1 MSRRP
6 NTGECALI
14 AIFRPRSYRNSP
26 NSKEHTLRLPTFLG
40 NDIVHWSGPDA
51 REKRPESA
59 HSKRFLDR
67 ILDSG
72 EHTQHDRLMSL
83 CDGLD
88 LTAAHNRDEA
98 ALWSRALWALWA
110 AKEATYKAAVK
121 AVPGLGFSPRSIV
134 VTVDPEPYE
143 TGASGLVHSYA
154 DLQVGEA
161 RPLARGR
168 AVIGRQ
174 WYDIVWEACGEF
186 VHTVS
191 VGPFNLSGNLPFDA
205 KEIASLWDGIVH
217 ASALHDTIL
226 CGIAGASQSIRNATE
241 RASSAVRRLAC
252 NLARTVPG
260 LHLAALEV
268 RRATGTGTRNGAPVL
283 FDQGHRKALY
293 DIDLSLSH
301 DGPWSAAAVLNRS
314 PVRP

>member
-1 MSRRP
+1 
-6 NTGECALI
+6 
-14 AIFRPRSYRNSP
+14 
-26 NSKEHTLRLPTFLG
+26 LRLPTFLG
-40 NDIVHWSGPDA
+40 NDIVHWCGPDA

-59 HSKRFLDR
+59 HSRRYLDR
-67 ILDSG
+67 ILGSG
-72 EHTQHDRLMSL
+72 EHIQHDRLMSL
-83 CDGLD
+83 CDGLG
-88 LTAAHNRDEA
+88 LAADDRRDEA
-98 ALWSRALWALWA
+98 AVWSRALWALWA

-121 AVPGLGFSPRSIV
+121 AVPGSGFSPRSIV
-134 VTVDPEPYE
+134 VTVNPEPYD
-143 TGASGLVHSYA
+143 AAVSGLTGDHA
-154 DLQVGEA
+154 DLHIGKA

-191 VGPFNLSGNLPFDA
+191 VGPFNLSGNLLFDA
-205 KEIASLWDGIVH
+205 KESASLWNGVVH

-252 NLARTVPG
+252 NLAGTVPG
-260 LHLAALEV
+260 LHLASLEV
-268 RRATGTGTRNGAPVL
+268 RRAAGTGARRGAPVL
-283 FDQGHRKALY
+283 FKQGHRRALD